1 MSRLLVLFVAAVS
14 TAMAQLE
21 SHSVTVSVSRVLY
34 AAPDQAS
41 ISFAVTTEVT
51 STLDDVIASLNARG
65 LPALTLNSVSSD
77 TKLTWI
83 FGFTVPLANVG
94 QTLTLLSKLGYDA
107 SVNGITLSD
116 VAMSKLTCNYFDL
129 IADAQAQG
137 RTLTDAAGMRL
148 GSVLALADRPYE
160 VTLTGDLRSSSPSF
174 ISIAAFV
181 STPIFRTIPALTC
194 SVTVKF
200 QMLPN

>member
-1 MSRLLVLFVAAVS
+1 MSRLLVLFVATVS
-14 TAMAQLE
+14 TAMAQLD

-41 ISFAVTTEVT
+41 ISFVVTTGLT
-51 STLDDVIASLNARG
+51 SSLDDVTGMLNGLG
-65 LPALTLNSVSSD
+65 LPTPTLNSVSSD
-77 TKLTWI
+77 TKLSWI
-83 FGFTVPLANVG
+83 FGLTVPLANVG
-94 QTLTLLSKLGYDA
+94 QTLTVFSKLGYDA
-107 SVNGITLSD
+107 SVNGVTLSGAA
-116 VAMSKLTCNYFDL
+116 VSKLSCNYLDL

-148 GSVLALADRPYE
+148 GSILALADRPYD

-181 STPIFRTIPALTC
+181 PTPIFRTTPALTC